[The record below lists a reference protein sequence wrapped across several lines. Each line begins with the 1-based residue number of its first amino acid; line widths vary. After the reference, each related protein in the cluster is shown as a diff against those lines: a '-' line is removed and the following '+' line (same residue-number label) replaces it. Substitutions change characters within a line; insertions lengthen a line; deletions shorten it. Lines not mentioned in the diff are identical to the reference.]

1 MSICFQQLKDYSEL
15 GYYMAAIVGVIIILI
30 TLIQLVRSNRQL
42 TRSINQTSLYN
53 ILSEMNKIRQ
63 VRFEN
68 PEIEK
73 KLFPSRKDWNDEKVK
88 KYLLT
93 LQMANVFEWVYIARR
108 QDLISYQEWE
118 SWIKTWREVIVDSE
132 ELKAHLS
139 DTVWTF
145 ARQDAMQR
153 HIRSLFDRSLQ
164 ITDPRNEDC

>member
-1 MSICFQQLKDYSEL
+1 
-15 GYYMAAIVGVIIILI
+15 
-30 TLIQLVRSNRQL
+30 
-42 TRSINQTSLYN
+42 
-53 ILSEMNKIRQ
+53 MNKIRQ

-93 LQMANVFEWVYIARR
+93 LQMANVFEWAYIARR

-118 SWIKTWREVIVDSE
+118 SWIITWREVIVDSE
-132 ELKAHLS
+132 ELKALLS

-153 HIRSLFDRSLQ
+153 HIRSLLDQSLQ